1 MTLVKWTPKPK
12 SIFDDMDSMVKTVF
26 NNDWNFP
33 TMKPE
38 HWSPAVDVEEK
49 DNEFILTADIPGLT
63 KKDVK
68 VNISDSVLKISG
80 ERSTSGESE
89 SDHYH
94 YRERQHGSFS
104 RLFNLPDSIEEDGVS
119 ATFKNGILSI
129 SLPKQEETLP
139 KERDIKI
146 S

>member
-12 SIFDDMDSMVKTVF
+12 SIFDDMDNMVKTVF

-33 TMKPE
+33 TIKPA
-38 HWSPAVDVEEK
+38 HWAPAVDVEEK
-49 DNEFILTADIPGLT
+49 DNKFLLTADIPGLT

-68 VNISDSVLKISG
+68 INISDSILNISG
-80 ERSTSGESE
+80 ERSTSSASESE
-89 SDHYH
+89 HYH

-104 RLFNLPDSIEEDGVS
+104 RSFNLPDSIEEDGVS
-119 ATFKNGILSI
+119 ANFKNGILSI
-129 SLPKQEETLP
+129 SLPKQKDTLP
-139 KERDIKI
+139 KEREIKI